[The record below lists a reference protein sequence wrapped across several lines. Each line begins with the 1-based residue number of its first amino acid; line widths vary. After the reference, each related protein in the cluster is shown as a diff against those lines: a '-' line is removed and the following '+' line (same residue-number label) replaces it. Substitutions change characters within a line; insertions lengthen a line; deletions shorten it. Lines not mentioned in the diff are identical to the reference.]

1 MLNSNLVSR
10 PTIKDFQKLEVNFVS
25 LSDMISLGIPC
36 SLNISFMNMLAI
48 SIALQVNLT
57 GIKWVEFLN
66 LSITTMMVSFCL
78 VDVGNLVMKSME
90 MVSHFHSG
98 IGRGCNNHVG
108 CRCSAL
114 TCWHSMH
121 LAK

>member
-1 MLNSNLVSR
+1 VLNSNLVSR
-10 PTIKDFQKLEVNFVS
+10 PTIKDFQKLEVNCVS
-25 LSDMISLGIPC
+25 LSNMISLGIPC
-36 SLNISFMNMLAI
+36 SLNISFMNILAI
-48 SIALQVNLT
+48 SIALQVDLT
-57 GIKWVEFLN
+57 GIKWADLLN
-66 LSITTMMVSFCL
+66 LSSTTMMASFCL
-78 VDVGNLVMKSME
+78 VEVGNPVMKSME

-114 TCWHSMH
+114 TCWHSRH